1 MEHMQPPHLRH
12 CFDYLRQ
19 ALLCAADSTL
29 EPWSEEL
36 GGVTGWGVERVCR
49 DYGELKGW
57 VEERRTND
65 REGFIEVGVKHK
77 KDEE

>member
-1 MEHMQPPHLRH
+1 MKHMQPPHLRH

-29 EPWSEEL
+29 EPWSENL

-49 DYGELKGW
+49 DYGGLRVW

-65 REGFIEVGVKHK
+65 REGFIEVGG
-77 KDEE
+77 KD